1 MVEAPRGVG
10 VNIGVGVGV
19 TVAAGVGAA
28 VGVAGSAAGVSV
40 AVAVDGAPPV
50 WGGTGAGAVPGVTVA
65 LAEGPFGATV
75 LVGAVLA
82 GVVLVDVV
90 RTPGAVAAKSAS
102 PASAAQP
109 ARRKSAT
116 SS

>member
-82 GVVLVDVV
+82 GVL
-90 RTPGAVAAKSAS
+90 RTPCAVAAGPAS